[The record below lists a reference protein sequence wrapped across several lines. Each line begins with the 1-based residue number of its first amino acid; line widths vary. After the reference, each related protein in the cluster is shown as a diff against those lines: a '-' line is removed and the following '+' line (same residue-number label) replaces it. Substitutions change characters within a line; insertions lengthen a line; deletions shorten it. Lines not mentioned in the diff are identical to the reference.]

1 MSDAAIIDERP
12 PTGLATA
19 PVPLQYLAGFG
30 NELASEALPGAL
42 PVGRNSPQQPAYGLY
57 AEQLTGTSFTA
68 PRAENRRSWLYRI
81 RPSVMHGAF
90 RRIDAGALRSA
101 PIGESEPT
109 PNRFR
114 WDALPIPAAPTDFVA
129 GLVTM
134 AANGDAEARAGAAIH
149 VYACNST
156 MNGRVFANSDGE
168 LLLVPQQ
175 GRLRLRT
182 EFGLLDVAPGE
193 IAVVP
198 RAVRFAVEPDG
209 PARGF
214 ACENYGAHFRLP
226 ELGPIGSNGLANAR
240 DFQSPVA
247 AYEDSDAPVE
257 IVVKFGG
264 GLWACDCPHSP
275 FDVVAWHGNCLPY
288 KFDLARFNAINTVT
302 WDHPD
307 PSINTVLTSPSGM
320 PGIANVELAAFVP
333 RWDVAEDTFRP
344 PFYHR
349 NVMCEFGALIRGQ
362 AEARVV
368 VPGSCTLHNSMA
380 AHGPDPSVFKG
391 ASMAE
396 NRPRRLEGLAVLFET
411 RLPLRPTRAALA
423 SPVLQ
428 RNYDRNWDA
437 LPKRFKVE

>member
-1 MSDAAIIDERP
+1 MTETAIAERSRV
-12 PTGLATA
+12 ATA
-19 PVPLQYLAGFG
+19 GSDLQYLAGFG

-42 PVGRNSPQQPAYGLY
+42 PVGQNSPQQPAYGLY

-90 RRIDAGALRSA
+90 RRIEDGAIRSA
-101 PIGESEPT
+101 PITETEPT

-114 WDALPIPAAPTDFVA
+114 WDALPIPDAPTDFVQ

-134 AANGDAEARAGAAIH
+134 AANGDAEGRAGVAIH
-149 VYACNST
+149 VYACNRA
-156 MNGRVFANSDGE
+156 MQGRVFADSDGD

-175 GRLRLRT
+175 GRLLLRT
-182 EFGLLDVAPGE
+182 ELGVLDVAPGE

-198 RAVRFAVEPDG
+198 RAIRFTVEPNG

-214 ACENYGAHFRLP
+214 VCENYGSHFRLP

-240 DFQSPVA
+240 DFLAPVA
-247 AYEDSDAPVE
+247 AYEDRDAPTE

-264 GLWACDCPHSP
+264 GLWACESRHSP
-275 FDVVAWHGNCLPY
+275 FDVVAWHGNYLPY
-288 KFDLARFNAINTVT
+288 KYYLARFNAINTVT

-307 PSINTVLTSPSGM
+307 PSINTVLTSPSGL
-320 PGIANVELAAFVP
+320 PGIANVDVAAFVP
-333 RWDVAEDTFRP
+333 RWDVAEHSFRP

-349 NVMCEFGALIRGQ
+349 NVMSEFGGLIRGLS
-362 AEARVV
+362 EARIVS
-368 VPGSCTLHNSMA
+368 PGSCTLHNATA
-380 AHGPDPSVFKG
+380 AHGPDPAVFER
-391 ASMAE
+391 ASTAE
-396 NRPRRLEGLAVLFET
+396 LAPRRLEGLAVLFET

-423 SPVLQ
+423 SPALQ
-428 RNYDRNWDA
+428 RDYDRNWDA
-437 LPKRFKVE
+437 LPNRFSR